1 MEGEDERMWRRFEEW
16 REDLFRRAERKEI
29 GWDEYERLESEEL
42 WRVAGIVRKEQRR
55 KLCERVDV
63 MLQKLFEIVEEIERM
78 CDEIWSDKL
87 LHITGR
93 GSTCMDARMSVD
105 EAIADTILFLATLAN
120 GIPEWEEKALKWKER
135 WERRGGKFKKFPL

>member
-42 WRVAGIVRKEQRR
+42 WRVAGIVRKERRR

-87 LHITGR
+87 LNITGR
-93 GSTCMDARMSVD
+93 GYCCVDARMSVD

-135 WERRGGKFKKFPL
+135 WERRGGRFKKFPL